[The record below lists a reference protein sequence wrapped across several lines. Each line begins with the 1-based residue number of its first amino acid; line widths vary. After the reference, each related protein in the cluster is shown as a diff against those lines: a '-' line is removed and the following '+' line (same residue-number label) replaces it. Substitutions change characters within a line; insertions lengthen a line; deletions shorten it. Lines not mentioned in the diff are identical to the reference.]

1 MVKIRLAR
9 HGAKKRPYYRIV
21 VADAR
26 CPRDGKFNDDIGR
39 YNPLTEP
46 AMIKID
52 LEKFDK
58 WLTRLPPSSRS
69 SASRRKLMAA
79 QTEEIAGLVESV
91 IRPLIDN
98 PDDLVIDARE
108 TEDGSIFVEVRVNEE
123 DAGKVIGRQGRVI
136 KAIRTLAR
144 AAASSTNTHVDVE
157 LLD

>member
-1 MVKIRLAR
+1 
-9 HGAKKRPYYRIV
+9 
-21 VADAR
+21 
-26 CPRDGKFNDDIGR
+26 
-39 YNPLTEP
+39 
-46 AMIKID
+46 
-52 LEKFDK
+52 
-58 WLTRLPPSSRS
+58 
-69 SASRRKLMAA
+69 MAT

-144 AAASSTNTHVDVE
+144 AAASSTNTYVDVE

>member
-1 MVKIRLAR
+1 
-9 HGAKKRPYYRIV
+9 
-21 VADAR
+21 
-26 CPRDGKFNDDIGR
+26 
-39 YNPLTEP
+39 
-46 AMIKID
+46 
-52 LEKFDK
+52 
-58 WLTRLPPSSRS
+58 
-69 SASRRKLMAA
+69 MAT

-108 TEDGSIFVEVRVNEE
+108 TEDDSIFVEVRVNEE

-144 AAASSTNTHVDVE
+144 AAASATNTHVDVE